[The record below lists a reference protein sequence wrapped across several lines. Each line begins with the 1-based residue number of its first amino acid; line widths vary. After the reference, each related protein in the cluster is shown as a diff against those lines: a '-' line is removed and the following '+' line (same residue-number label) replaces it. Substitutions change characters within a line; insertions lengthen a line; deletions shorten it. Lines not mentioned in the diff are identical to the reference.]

1 MHMEEVASL
10 DGHLIYCKLF
20 LNLKI
25 FNHQLKTKQRLFL
38 VPLSKRA
45 NNLLQIE
52 IQRSNLL
59 PLENLQVKK
68 TTNLPSLT
76 NASFVVSLMKKSLKE
91 TNWMCII

>member
-1 MHMEEVASL
+1 MG
-10 DGHLIYCKLF
+10 GHLIYCKLF

-25 FNHQLKTKQRLFL
+25 FNHQSKTKQRLSL

-76 NASFVVSLMKKSLKE
+76 NANFVVSSMRNSPRE